1 MKTMNRILRSIPL
14 FLLLLAALTATT
26 PAAAAQRDPTEP
38 ASFRTV
44 QYEIHYMDLH
54 AAEVLAW
61 DQCPDALKNRCQV
74 SAMSTQDS
82 RIKHLDV
89 TADGPTHERIS
100 RALSKADSAPRTQV
114 FQAVLLAANNR
125 PGGAPPEL
133 TPGAQ
138 KALGDIRG
146 FLPYKSYEQLDAVWL
161 RTTQVADGRLVG
173 RDGRQYKILLRFRPA
188 GADSKDLF
196 VDQFYLRQ
204 EMTISPGKGAP
215 PYNQKDL
222 ITTSFG
228 LKQGETIVV
237 GTSKSDDG
245 DEALVLL
252 LTAAP

>member
-1 MKTMNRILRSIPL
+1 MNRIRRSIPL

-38 ASFRTV
+38 AQLRAV

-114 FQAVLLAANNR
+114 FQAVLLAASNR
-125 PGGAPPEL
+125 PGGTPPEL

-138 KALGDIRG
+138 KALADIRG
-146 FLPYKSYEQLDAVWL
+146 FLPYKSYEQLDATWL
-161 RTTQVADGRLVG
+161 RTTQVAEGRMVG
-173 RDGRQYKILLRFRPA
+173 REGRQYKIMLRFRSA
-188 GADSKDLF
+188 GGADGKDLF
-196 VDQFYLRQ
+196 VDQFSLR
-204 EMTISPGKGAP
+204 EEVSFPSAKGAP
-215 PYNQKDL
+215 PRNQRDL